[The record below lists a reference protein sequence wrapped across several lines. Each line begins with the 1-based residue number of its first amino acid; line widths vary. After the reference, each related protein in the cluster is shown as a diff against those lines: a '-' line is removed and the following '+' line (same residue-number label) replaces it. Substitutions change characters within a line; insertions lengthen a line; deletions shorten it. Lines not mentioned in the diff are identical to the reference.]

1 MRVPMNFYNRQPLLI
16 GTRELLG
23 VVLPGLF
30 MFAISIVGV
39 RLSTDVQSN
48 QELLRVQQHQ
58 LLNIVDSSRSAQLFY
73 KDQQESWRNLQVNGI
88 TEDEFAHHLREY
100 KGTENLVQ
108 RQLQIVRDNLI
119 SLDLELKLTDKLI
132 AQHIRLSKQNAQSL
146 LEYNPNFPDKW
157 LSSIGRARGLE
168 QQLSPRFGTLIG
180 SVMLEAT
187 DKINEQNEQSE
198 KSWQSTKTGL
208 LWLTAIGVAFTSWI
222 AWLIQ
227 SANRRLARALETL
240 QLAQI
245 ELVRTEKLAGLGA
258 LVAGVSHELNTPIGN
273 SKIIANS
280 LKHWVENLS
289 QAGVNGSLKRSD
301 LTLFCDQAQE
311 GCLLLETSLNRAV
324 EIVGN
329 FKQVAVDQS
338 SGRKRTYDLKTVID
352 EIVNTL
358 AHQFKSTR
366 YQLVAQVPEGIQMKG
381 YPGVLGQILNNL
393 ILNALRH
400 AFDDLP
406 EGQVTVNVIVL
417 DSERVRITV
426 SDNGVGIPD
435 KLRSKIFD
443 PFFTTKMGSGGSGLG
458 LYIVHNL
465 VTGPLEGKLRLDAKS
480 QSGTTFVFD
489 MPRMISSNT
498 SADL

>member
-1 MRVPMNFYNRQPLLI
+1 MRVAMNTLNRQPLLI
-16 GTRELLG
+16 GIRELLG

-39 RLSTDVQSN
+39 RLSTDLQSH
-48 QELLRVQQHQ
+48 QESLRVQQHQ

-73 KDQQESWRNLQVNGI
+73 KNQQESWRNLQVDGI
-88 TEDEFAHHLREY
+88 TEYEFAHHLREY
-100 KGTENLVQ
+100 KGIENLVQ
-108 RQLQIVRDNLI
+108 RQLEIVRNNLI
-119 SLDLELKLTDKLI
+119 ASGLELKLTDKLI
-132 AQHIRLSKQNAQSL
+132 AQHLRLSKQNAQSL
-146 LEYNPNFPDKW
+146 LEYNPNAPEKW
-157 LSSIGRARGLE
+157 LSSITLSRGLE
-168 QQLSPRFGTLIG
+168 QQLGPRFGTLIG

-187 DKINEQNEQSE
+187 DKINEQNEESE
-198 KSWQSTKTGL
+198 NSWQTTKTGL

-227 SANRRLARALETL
+227 SANRRLARALDTL
-240 QLAQI
+240 QYAQI

-273 SKIIANS
+273 SKIIS
-280 LKHWVENLS
+280 QSMKEWVGDLS
-289 QAGVNGSLKRSD
+289 QAGENGSLKRSD
-301 LTLFCDQAQE
+301 LTRFCEQAQE
-311 GCLLLETSLNRAV
+311 GCLLLENSLNRAV

-338 SGRKRTYDLKTVID
+338 SCRKRMYDLKTVVD

-358 AHQFKSTR
+358 AHQFKPTP
-366 YQLVAQVPEGIQMKG
+366 YQLVTQVPEGIQMKS
-381 YPGVLGQILNNL
+381 YPGALGQVLNNL

-400 AFDDLP
+400 AFDGLP
-406 EGQVTVNVIVL
+406 EGQVTVDVSVPAPT
-417 DSERVRITV
+417 RVRISV

-465 VTGPLEGKLRLDAKS
+465 VTGPLEGKLWLDATYHR
-480 QSGTTFVFD
+480 GTRFVFD
-489 MPRMISSNT
+489 IAIIISANT
-498 SADL
+498 NDDL